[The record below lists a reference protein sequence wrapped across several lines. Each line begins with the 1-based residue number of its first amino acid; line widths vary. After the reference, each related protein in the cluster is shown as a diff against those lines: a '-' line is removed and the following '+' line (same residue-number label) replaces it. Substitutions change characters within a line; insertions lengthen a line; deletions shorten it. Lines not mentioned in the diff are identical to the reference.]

1 MAGPLEQ
8 ELLQDFLLES
18 LEIVEGLD
26 EQLVALERDPGDNEL
41 LNSIFRGFHTIKG
54 GAGFLDIAPM
64 VTLCHEAEE
73 LFNQLRR
80 GEKQVDADLM
90 DVSLAALDGV
100 KTMFAALREG
110 RGAPD
115 APAAVISKLKAL
127 VQVRQP
133 STMPA
138 ASLPTAAAS
147 NPSTRPETAGKA
159 DTDFDNWIDEAA
171 ELDARESAPEVQTQI
186 TGSDMIDEAEFE
198 SLLDQIHGP
207 GGAPGTATLGPGP
220 DQDKPAE
227 RPPEKAKTPPSSPA
241 AATKRSEASGEASIR
256 VDAHRLDDLMNLVGE
271 LVLARNRLLN
281 LAGSREDHDLVNAVS
296 ALDHIASSLQDNIM
310 RVRMQPIRRVFS
322 RFPRVVRDL
331 ARQLGKQ
338 VDLVL
343 EGESTELDKNLIEE
357 IGDPLIHLL
366 RNAIDHGLETP
377 SERKAAGKPELGRV
391 RLAASQEGDHIK
403 LVIEDDGRGIDPAV
417 LKRVAVERQ
426 VITEEAADRLTDAEA
441 YDLMF
446 QPGFSTRKEVSDVS
460 GRGVGMDVVRTRIAG
475 MNGAVTVDSVL
486 GDGSCFTIALPL
498 TLAILPTMM
507 VRIDGVRYALPLNKV
522 REIAELAALPRH
534 KIEKQSSIVLRGQTL
549 PLVELRIK
557 LGRKSANHATNQGQV
572 IVFTASNRELAV
584 AVDEVLGQQ
593 DVVVKP
599 LGRELS
605 ASAGIAGSTITGD
618 GSVALILDLDSL
630 VRAVLMECAA

>member
-1 MAGPLEQ
+1 MTGQLEE

-26 EQLVALERDPGDNEL
+26 EQLVALERAPDDDEL

-54 GAGFLDIAPM
+54 GAGFLDIGPM

-80 GEKQVDADLM
+80 GEKQVNADLM

-100 KTMFAALREG
+100 KSMFSALREG
-110 RGAPD
+110 RDAPD
-115 APAAVISKLKAL
+115 APAEVITKLKAL
-127 VQVRQP
+127 AQATP
-133 STMPA
+133 STGDGSIPP
-138 ASLPTAAAS
+138 SPTTTTAA
-147 NPSTRPETAGKA
+147 PKSTGKA
-159 DTDFDNWIDEAA
+159 DSDFDSWLDEAA
-171 ELDARESAPEVQTQI
+171 ELDANDDAKGEEEPTPDI
-186 TGSDMIDEAEFE
+186 TPDMIGEDEFE
-198 SLLDQIHGP
+198 SLLDQLHGP
-207 GGAPGTATLGPGP
+207 GGAPGAAN
-220 DQDKPAE
+220 QESA
-227 RPPEKAKTPPSSPA
+227 PPEAHALSNSPPGEARKPVSPPA
-241 AATKRSEASGEASIR
+241 AGGRRAESSAETSIR

-331 ARQLGKQ
+331 ARQLGKR
-338 VDLVL
+338 VDLIL
-343 EGESTELDKNLIEE
+343 EGEDTELDKNLIEE
-357 IGDPLIHLL
+357 IADPLVHLL

-377 SERKAAGKPELGRV
+377 VERARTGKPETGRV
-391 RLAASQEGDHIK
+391 RLAASQEGDHIQ
-403 LVIEDDGRGIDPAV
+403 LVIEDDGGGIDPER
-417 LKRVAVERQ
+417 LKRSAIEKGLV
-426 VITEEAADRLTDAEA
+426 TEEAALRLTDTEA

-446 QPGFSTRKEVSDVS
+446 MPGFSTRQQVSDIS

-475 MNGAVTVDSVL
+475 MNGTITIKSEL
-486 GDGSCFTIALPL
+486 GCGSSFMIALPL

-522 REIAELAALPRH
+522 REIAELSTLPQHWVER
-534 KIEKQSSIVLRGQTL
+534 QRSIVLRGETL
-549 PLVELRIK
+549 PLVDLRMY
-557 LGRKSANHATNQGQV
+557 LGHGTQEAEDGQV
-572 IVFTASNRELAV
+572 IVLAASNRELAV

-599 LGRELS
+599 LSSELS
-605 ASAGIAGSTITGD
+605 ASAGISGSTITGD
-618 GSVALILDLDSL
+618 GSVALILDLEGM
-630 VRAVLMECAA
+630 VRAILLEKMA